1 MINYNNKAVF
11 CVQKALKYLCVTD
24 KPWKLALICREF
36 QNSLENKILQT
47 YLTQDNKSRWHKTT
61 RVMIWKSILKTHLLD
76 HNYAEMIKKVE
87 SHHHN
92 HEQTKIEEII
102 VLDVNR

>member
-1 MINYNNKAVF
+1 
-11 CVQKALKYLCVTD
+11 
-24 KPWKLALICREF
+24 
-36 QNSLENKILQT
+36 
-47 YLTQDNKSRWHKTT
+47 
-61 RVMIWKSILKTHLLD
+61 MIWKSILKTHLLD

-102 VLDVNR
+102 VLDVNRYKNCPTPTLTPIDLIKFILNVLSRIYSSGY

>member
-1 MINYNNKAVF
+1 
-11 CVQKALKYLCVTD
+11 
-24 KPWKLALICREF
+24 
-36 QNSLENKILQT
+36 
-47 YLTQDNKSRWHKTT
+47 
-61 RVMIWKSILKTHLLD
+61 MIWKSILKTHLLD